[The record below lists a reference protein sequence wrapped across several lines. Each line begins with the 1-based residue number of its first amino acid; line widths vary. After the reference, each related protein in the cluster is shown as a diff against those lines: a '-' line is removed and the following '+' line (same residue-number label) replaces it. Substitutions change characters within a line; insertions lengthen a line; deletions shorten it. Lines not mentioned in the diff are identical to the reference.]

1 MEDHQRLFKKAGV
14 HEYDLYRLK
23 ATVNEIQLRGF
34 DIEAVREPVNALGY
48 TVRVLSREGELIG
61 IGLASCSDESGLE
74 KCIQDAKFFSGL
86 NKQKMKYEFPEA
98 QRDSRV
104 ATVDPAIKNAPSESI
119 KRYTKSLLSSL
130 KDENKGDKPIK
141 PTFGKIR
148 TYLFETNL
156 ENSTGL
162 AKRKTE
168 TYFYLELALKVSD
181 GTRIA
186 EFWPRK
192 YRRRIDGLK
201 VREVLPY
208 WIKLAR
214 ETLEAAM
221 PPAGKMTVIM
231 NPESLCDAIVPTVGS
246 HATGDQKFKNQSIFE
261 KDDVVASKEL
271 SVSDDGLLDYGLST
285 APFDDEG
292 NPQRKTPIIENGVFK
307 NFIYDQKYALML
319 NEKSTGNGLKP
330 VGGMRNPL
338 GKHMLSVVATPTNI
352 SISPGR
358 DSFDNL
364 VGEVKDGLLIEQ
376 FSWLNPDAYSSGF
389 SSEIRNGYLIKN
401 GELKQPIKGGMVA
414 GKVFDIIKNIS
425 GISNLSQIESGATA
439 FSCVSPY
446 IRFEK
451 VQVAGK

>member
-1 MEDHQRLFKKAGV
+1 LEDHQRLFKKAGV
-14 HEYDLYRLK
+14 SEYDLYQLK

-48 TVRVLSREGELIG
+48 AVRALSREGDLVG
-61 IGLASCSDESGLE
+61 IGLSSCSDESGLDR
-74 KCIQDAKFFSGL
+74 CIHDAKFFSGL
-86 NKQKMKYEFPEA
+86 NRQKMKYEFPQA
-98 QRDSRV
+98 QRDTRV
-104 ATVDPAIKNAPSESI
+104 ATVDPAIRNAASESI
-119 KRYTKSLLSSL
+119 KRYTKSLLTAL
-130 KDENKGDKPIK
+130 KDENKGNKPIR

-148 TYLFETNL
+148 TYLFETQL

-162 AKRKTE
+162 LKKKVE

-181 GTRIA
+181 GTRFA

-214 ETLEAAM
+214 ETLDAKM

-246 HATGDQKFKNQSIFE
+246 HATGDQKFKNQSVF
-261 KDDVVASKEL
+261 KKGDVVASEEL

-292 NPQRKTPIIENGVFK
+292 NPQRRTPIIEKGVFK
-307 NFIYDQKYALML
+307 NFIYDQKYGLML
-319 NEKSTGNGLKP
+319 GEKSTGNGLKP

-338 GKHMLSVVATPTNI
+338 SKHMLAVAASPTNI
-352 SISPGR
+352 LISPGTK
-358 DSFDNL
+358 SFDNL
-364 VGEVKDGLLIEQ
+364 IEEVKDGLLVEQ
-376 FSWLNPDAYSSGF
+376 FSWLNPDAFSSGF
-389 SSEIRNGYLIKN
+389 SSEIRNAYLIKN

-414 GKVFDIIKNIS
+414 GKVFDIIKSIS
-425 GISNLSQIESGATA
+425 GISNLPQIESGATA

-446 IRFEK
+446 IRFEN
-451 VQVAGK
+451 VQVAGQ